1 MYWITGCLVLIV
13 LLLYFVGIRVVYF
26 VGNAQ
31 LLRRLIAVETA
42 LSANAKIVVPSNTEL
57 VNIIGEMAGILPLSR
72 STATAKSQRSVP
84 VTADPSPRLSNEIRP
99 LAQNRPPIVNSLA
112 RGRQLEGGPATHR

>member
-13 LLLYFVGIRVVYF
+13 LLLYFVGIRVLYF

-31 LLRRLIAVETA
+31 LLRRLIAVENA

-57 VNIIGEMAGILPLSR
+57 VNMAGILPLNR
-72 STATAKSQRSVP
+72 STAIAKSPGSVP
-84 VTADPSPRLSNEIRP
+84 ATADPSMHLRP
-99 LAQNRPPIVNSLA
+99 DPIPWT
-112 RGRQLEGGPATHR
+112 G

>member
-1 MYWITGCLVLIV
+1 MYWSTGCLVLIV

-57 VNIIGEMAGILPLSR
+57 VNMAGILPLNR
-72 STATAKSQRSVP
+72 STATAKSQGSVP
-84 VTADPSPRLSNEIRP
+84 ATADPSMRLSNETHP
-99 LAQNRPPIVNSLA
+99 LAQNRPPLVNSLA
-112 RGRQLEGGPATHR
+112 GGHQLESGPATHR

>member
-13 LLLYFVGIRVVYF
+13 LLYFVGIRVAYS

-31 LLRRLIAVETA
+31 LLRLIAVETA

-57 VNIIGEMAGILPLSR
+57 VNMAGILPLNR

-84 VTADPSPRLSNEIRP
+84 ATADPSMRLSNETHP
-99 LAQNRPPIVNSLA
+99 LAQNRPPLVNSLA
-112 RGRQLEGGPATHR
+112 GGHQLEGGPATHR

>member
-1 MYWITGCLVLIV
+1 MYWSTGCLVLIV

-42 LSANAKIVVPSNTEL
+42 FSANAKIVVPSNTEL
-57 VNIIGEMAGILPLSR
+57 VNIIGDMAGILPLSR
-72 STATAKSQRSVP
+72 STATAKSQRSVSA
-84 VTADPSPRLSNEIRP
+84 TADPSMRLSNETHP
-99 LAQNRPPIVNSLA
+99 TAQNHPPLVNSLA
-112 RGRQLEGGPATHR
+112 GGPQLEGGPATPR

>member
-42 LSANAKIVVPSNTEL
+42 LSANAKIMVPSNTEL
-57 VNIIGEMAGILPLSR
+57 VNIIGDMAGILPLNREHRGSEVAKVR
-72 STATAKSQRSVP
+72 SS
-84 VTADPSPRLSNEIRP
+84 D
-99 LAQNRPPIVNSLA
+99 
-112 RGRQLEGGPATHR
+112 GGPVNAPL

>member
-13 LLLYFVGIRVVYF
+13 LLYFVGIRVAYS

-31 LLRRLIAVETA
+31 LLRLIAVETA
-42 LSANAKIVVPSNTEL
+42 LSTNVKIVVPSNTEL
-57 VNIIGEMAGILPLSR
+57 VNIIGDMAGILPLSR

-84 VTADPSPRLSNEIRP
+84 ATADSSMRLSNETHP
-99 LAQNRPPIVNSLA
+99 LAQNRPPLVNSPA
-112 RGRQLEGGPATHR
+112 GGHQLEGGPATHR